1 MYGVGARGFGLLA
14 RTIRGRERGSAG
26 AGAGGRR
33 RGDAGGGG
41 RTRGEG
47 VEGGP
52 VGKHALR
59 LQIGSCSR
67 RKFWIRGRDETHT
80 RKGLKSRIPCAS
92 GSMDTA

>member
-47 VEGGP
+47 VEVGP
-52 VGKHALR
+52 
-59 LQIGSCSR
+59 
-67 RKFWIRGRDETHT
+67 
-80 RKGLKSRIPCAS
+80 S
-92 GSMDTA
+92 GSAPCGFRSDAVAEGNFGFGAGTKRITARD